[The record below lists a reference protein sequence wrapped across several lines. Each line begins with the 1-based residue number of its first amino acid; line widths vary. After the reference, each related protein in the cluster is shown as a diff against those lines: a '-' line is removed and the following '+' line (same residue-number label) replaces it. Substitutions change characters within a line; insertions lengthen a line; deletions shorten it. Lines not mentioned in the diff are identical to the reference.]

1 MNLSVRTIVNHK
13 ENQREIVC
21 ISSRIWHNSEC
32 LRSSYPPQPLN
43 RTLVN
48 IDDPTPPDKLPC
60 TVQTF
65 VRPLDQ
71 FPPNFEARAKA
82 NGKGTISPAKNERM
96 LLNTLLSAVIPSFM
110 IYNLNKLKSI
120 YLQSRSWRYHRA
132 RIPQC
137 LSRCLVTSHE
147 RTESRP
153 LVSPGS
159 VQTFQMAV
167 YWEARH
173 KHEISQRSVA
183 LWFGKR

>member
-96 LLNTLLSAVIPSFM
+96 LLNVLLHRMRELKADHWSRLGRFRRSKWPSIGRQGTNMRFLNGRLLCDLASDSA
-110 IYNLNKLKSI
+110 K
-120 YLQSRSWRYHRA
+120 
-132 RIPQC
+132 
-137 LSRCLVTSHE
+137 VT
-147 RTESRP
+147 
-153 LVSPGS
+153 
-159 VQTFQMAV
+159 
-167 YWEARH
+167 
-173 KHEISQRSVA
+173 
-183 LWFGKR
+183 